1 MHFPWRKKTTPEGQ
15 PVDGIVPN
23 SKKLIL
29 SLREKVW
36 KLEISPARIREF
48 WQRHRVLASSLVV
61 VLFVVI
67 AGLFSQSGK
76 AGVANFYATQCLGGW
91 ENPSNASGEPTLDED
106 AEGSTFNSSNA
117 AVLNNTQ
124 GDLYCGGFTGSLP
137 ENTDPEKISL
147 KIRWTMD
154 DGEVSH
160 DVDPLADFVD
170 PVEEQIDTPVD
181 LPPANEEPQVLLP
194 IIIIPESEAPSD
206 AHPEPQPESQPAP
219 APEPTPAPQSESS
232 EGAFNF
238 RLFKTARAQEA
249 DTEQTDSVE
258 QADTVEQIV
267 VEQSDNIEQVDSVE
281 PTEVP
286 VETSDVAYFM
296 SIEYSVDGSTWIPF
310 TKISRADWKNGE
322 YVFPEN
328 AFLWSEVDKLQVR
341 LTSLASIDSPKG
353 IYVDAMWLDVAY
365 QTVEP
370 DPLPQPDFSKDTVI
384 SYTESSGVF
393 AVVLER
399 DGERMLWYTKTEEGK
414 YSLKELMV
422 KKQNVAI
429 VMDDIL
435 APKEDP
441 EGEVL
446 PTKDEIK
453 AESEAGSDIE
463 KITVENTTDEK
474 VETEKTD
481 ELKSEAKA
489 ETPLPK
495 VMTNQDA
502 LQEYEKAFPIAWTLV
517 ETSGSLDQSS
527 VVAIFESMLVWAT
540 PEQRVM
546 YGFNT
551 NTNGI
556 FSQSIDEGVGTAELG
571 LTSDA
576 GEAFIAIFNL
586 NDKTFQFNPKA
597 E

>member
-15 PVDGIVPN
+15 SVDGIIPN

-36 KLEISPARIREF
+36 TLEISPVRMREF
-48 WQRHRVLASSLVV
+48 WLRHKKTILALMVILSVL
-61 VLFVVI
+61 I
-67 AGLFSQSGK
+67 TGLFSESGK

-91 ENPSNASGEPTLDED
+91 ENPSNASGEPTLKED
-106 AEGSTFNSSNA
+106 AEGSTFNSNNA

-170 PVEEQIDTPVD
+170 PAQEEAIQTSEEQIDTPVEL
-181 LPPANEEPQVLLP
+181 LPVDEEPQVLLP
-194 IIIIPESEAPSD
+194 IIIIPESEAP
-206 AHPEPQPESQPAP
+206 AEAPAPQDTPQPAP
-219 APEPTPAPQSESS
+219 APESAPAPQGESS

-249 DTEQTDSVE
+249 VIEQTDSVE
-258 QADTVEQIV
+258 QVDTVEQTV
-267 VEQSDNIEQVDSVE
+267 VDQVDNVEQVDSIESAEVSVE
-281 PTEVP
+281 SPEV
-286 VETSDVAYFM
+286 AHFM
-296 SIEYSVDGSTWIPF
+296 AIEYSVDGSTWIPF
-310 TKISRADWKNGE
+310 TKISRADWRSGE

-328 AFLWSEVDKLQVR
+328 AFFWSDVDKLQVR
-341 LTSLASIDSPKG
+341 LTSLASIDSPKV

-384 SYTESSGVF
+384 SYTENNGVF
-393 AVVLER
+393 AVLLER

-422 KKQNVAI
+422 KKQ
-429 VMDDIL
+429 
-435 APKEDP
+435 KR
-441 EGEVL
+441 EVL
-446 PTKDEIK
+446 LTSDEIK
-453 AESEAGSDIE
+453 AESEIKPDIE
-463 KITVENTTDEK
+463 KSTDENTSDEK
-474 VETEKTD
+474 AEIEKTD
-481 ELKSEAKA
+481 EVKSEVKA
-489 ETPLPK
+489 ETPQPK
-495 VMTNQDA
+495 VITNQDA
-502 LQEYEKAFPIAWTLV
+502 LQEYEKAFSVIWTLV
-517 ETSGSLDQSS
+517 DTSGSLDETTSLS
-527 VVAIFESMLVWAT
+527 VFESTLLWVS
-540 PEQRVM
+540 PEQRVF
-546 YGFNT
+546 YGYNT

-556 FSQSIDEGVGTAELG
+556 FSQSIDEGANTAEL
-571 LTSDA
+571 LFMSDA
-576 GEAFIAIFNL
+576 G
-586 NDKTFQFNPKA
+586 
-597 E
+597 